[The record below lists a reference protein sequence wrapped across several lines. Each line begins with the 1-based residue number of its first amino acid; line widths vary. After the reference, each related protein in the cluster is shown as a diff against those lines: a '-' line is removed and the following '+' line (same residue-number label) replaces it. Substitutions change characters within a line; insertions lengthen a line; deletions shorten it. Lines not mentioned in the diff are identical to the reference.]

1 MAKREAVL
9 APIVVDALAVLGNQ
23 IAIARAERGW
33 SIAEM
38 AARAGISHITASRI
52 ETGNAGTAVGTV
64 FQVAH
69 LVGVP
74 VFGIEDRGELA
85 RLRRQGEETLAL
97 LPARIRTRKSA
108 LDGNF

>member
-1 MAKREAVL
+1 MAKREIVL
-9 APIVVDALAVLGNQ
+9 APIVRDALAVVGTQ
-23 IAIARAERGW
+23 ITIARTERGW
-33 SIAEM
+33 TQAEL

-52 ETGNAGTAVGTV
+52 ESGNPGTAVGTV

-74 VFGIEDRGELA
+74 IFGIEDRGELA

-97 LPARIRTRKSA
+97 IPARVRTRKST